1 MESRFRLTLN
11 TVATVAITPLA
22 DLCGKAAVAGSCQVA
37 PLGRNLTYGGH
48 HAAGV
53 AVFLPRNR
61 SSLMSNIQSRLGW
74 AAARSR
80 SVSSFPGTPRVLG
93 NVVFRMC

>member
-48 HAAGV
+48 HAAG
-53 AVFLPRNR
+53 
-61 SSLMSNIQSRLGW
+61 
-74 AAARSR
+74 
-80 SVSSFPGTPRVLG
+80 
-93 NVVFRMC
+93 